1 MAAVVQCANACSLR
15 TGWTPSGVSSSG
27 SGSDG
32 VQSWRG
38 RGFGGARFRKVAGER
53 RGVVSMA
60 LAHGEEVEGAAGGV
74 FRLAQKTVVALA
86 LGLSLSIGGA
96 DMAEAKRLEGVN
108 KPELL
113 PKEFTTVIDVAGF
126 LSAGQED
133 RIKNAVATLEQ
144 DTGYK
149 LRVLAQNYP
158 TTPGLP
164 SLAPLRS
171 RIRIQYITTI
181 CAFDC

>member
-1 MAAVVQCANACSLR
+1 MRCELVVKFSRRMAAVVQCANACSLR

-38 RGFGGARFRKVAGER
+38 RGFGGARFRKVGGER

-86 LGLSLSIGGA
+86 LGLSLSIGGQ
-96 DMAEAKRLEGVN
+96 
-108 KPELL
+108 
-113 PKEFTTVIDVAGF
+113 FSF
-126 LSAGQED
+126 
-133 RIKNAVATLEQ
+133 
-144 DTGYK
+144 
-149 LRVLAQNYP
+149 
-158 TTPGLP
+158 PGCLTRSPLP
-164 SLAPLRS
+164 SK
-171 RIRIQYITTI
+171 
-181 CAFDC
+181 